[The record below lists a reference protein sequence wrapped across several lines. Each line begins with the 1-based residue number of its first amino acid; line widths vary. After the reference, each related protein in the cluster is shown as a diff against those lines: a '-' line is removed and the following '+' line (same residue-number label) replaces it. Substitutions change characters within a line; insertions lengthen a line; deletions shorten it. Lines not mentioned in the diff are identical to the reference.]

1 MNEYKVVHKTYV
13 KSNNSVKKI
22 YLNYTYSLIIF
33 IALTIVSYLMFNH
46 RELILP
52 LIKSLAI
59 SLVIT
64 SVIGYIINL
73 INKETNIKKIYVED
87 NLHIIAIV
95 LGLLGINTNIII
107 LTIAIIVTLIF
118 KRVIKNFELS
128 SVLYG
133 ALIIVL
139 YKYYTSELSLSNIS
153 TITYE
158 NLVTLPIKDYLIG
171 AIYLSPI
178 ISVLAFL
185 YLFYKKSIKYNIYVS
200 YVLTFAFIMF
210 IYGIFNNILWFPC
223 FTLATEN
230 IMFLAV
236 YALPDYKATPT
247 IKETSI
253 IYGII
258 LGIITSILR
267 FIIPELS
274 IILPMILGLLLTK
287 PLDNLSAKLKYNK
300 KLYNSIIII
309 SMVLIILTS
318 VVLTI
323 VF

>member
-1 MNEYKVVHKTYV
+1 MKEYKVVHKTYV
-13 KSNNSVKKI
+13 KSPNSIKKI

-33 IALTIVSYLMFNH
+33 TILTIVSYLMFNH
-46 RELILP
+46 RELIL
-52 LIKSLAI
+52 
-59 SLVIT
+59 T
-64 SVIGYIINL
+64 SVIGYIVNL

-118 KRVIKNFELS
+118 KRVIKNIELS

-139 YKYYTSELSLSNIS
+139 YKYYNNDLSLLS

-158 NLVTLPIKDYLIG
+158 NLVTLPIRDYLIG
-171 AIYLSPI
+171 TIYLSPI

-200 YVLTFAFIMF
+200 YVLTFSFIMF
-210 IYGIFNNILWFPC
+210 IYGILNNMLWFPC

-318 VVLTI
+318 VILTI